1 MIVQSITITLMVDIL
16 IIAVTVIA
24 KKIADSIQFWFYF
37 SVALH
42 SIIRAIYK
50 VLCSDFKKGYFC
62 LRHKLVYL
70 NVAELDKCKYESM

>member
-1 MIVQSITITLMVDIL
+1 MIVQSIAITLMVDIL

-42 SIIRAIYK
+42 SIIRVIYK

-62 LRHKLVYL
+62 LSKLVYL